1 MKVKGIIKKRK
12 IVILI
17 KVIAIE
23 ILSITTIVLKEVVSN
38 S

>member
-23 ILSITTIVLKEVVSN
+23 ILSITTIVLKEVGSN